1 MQKTLNNAWCYYLWI
16 KRPLSKPS
24 QNNKFIPESMAK
36 YYYFTL
42 SLVFIS
48 IGALRAQQDFKIIGY
63 LPYYRFSLSDQI
75 DYSKL
80 THLNLAFANPDMA
93 GDLSINGHDID
104 PIVQMAHQHG
114 VEVYISLAGG
124 ALTPAWDA
132 AWTHHQQP
140 ENRAAFIHKIIEYV
154 AEHELDGVDV
164 DLEWSYVTPLYS
176 PFVLQLRDSLTAH
189 GLPMTAALPGTY
201 RYPNIS
207 DEAML
212 SFDFINMMVYD
223 FTGPWAPNTPG
234 QHSSYNFAVNAIN
247 YWQAQGMPADR
258 LTLGVPFYGW
268 NFNNAP
274 TSVTSATFGSLVA
287 QNPANA
293 QLDQVGQIY
302 YNGIPT
308 IRAKTELAMDE
319 VAGIMIWELGQDAFN
334 EYSLLTTIYNTVNGI
349 TDTQNPL
356 MAATIR
362 AYPSPF
368 SQNLYI
374 DNESSEAC
382 TIRLTD
388 MNGRTVQQ
396 HLLDGLS
403 SLTMAVQDLT
413 PGFYFLQQQSGTAV
427 RTVKL
432 VKG

>member
-1 MQKTLNNAWCYYLWI
+1 MPKHHTLISLLFLLN
-16 KRPLSKPS
+16 LS
-24 QNNKFIPESMAK
+24 
-36 YYYFTL
+36 
-42 SLVFIS
+42 SLM
-48 IGALRAQQDFKIIGY
+48 AQQDFKIIGY
-63 LPYYRFSLSDQI
+63 LPYYRFGLSDQI

-93 GDLSINGHDID
+93 GNLSVNGYNID
-104 PIVQMAHQHG
+104 PVVQAAQQHG
-114 VEVYISLAGG
+114 VKVYISLAGG
-124 ALTPAWDA
+124 ALTSEWDA

-154 AEHELDGVDV
+154 QAHGLDGVDM

-189 GLPMTAALPGTY
+189 GLPLTAALPGTY

-212 SFDFINMMVYD
+212 AFDFINMMVYD
-223 FTGPWAPNTPG
+223 FTGPWAPNNPG
-234 QHSSYNFAVNAIN
+234 QHSSYTFAVNAIN
-247 YWQAQGMPADR
+247 YWKTQGMPADR

-274 TSVTSATFGSLVA
+274 ASVTSATFGSLVA

-293 QLDQVGQIY
+293 QLDQVGQIF

-349 TDTQNPL
+349 TNSETPL
-356 MAATIR
+356 LAATIR

-374 DNESSEAC
+374 DNEGQDAC
-382 TIRLTD
+382 TIRLID
-388 MNGRTVQQ
+388 MNGRTLQQ
-396 HLLDGLS
+396 QVLDGLS
-403 SLTMAVQDLT
+403 SLTLDVQHLT
-413 PGFYFLQQQSGTAV
+413 SGFYFLQQQTGAGV
-427 RTVKL
+427 RTLKL

>member
-1 MQKTLNNAWCYYLWI
+1 
-16 KRPLSKPS
+16 
-24 QNNKFIPESMAK
+24 MAK
-36 YYYFTL
+36 FYLSFSLLLITL
-42 SLVFIS
+42 SSL
-48 IGALRAQQDFKIIGY
+48 AQQDFKTIGY
-63 LPYYRFSLSDQI
+63 LPYYRFGLSHQI

-93 GDLSINGHDID
+93 GNLSIGGQNID
-104 PIVQMAHQHG
+104 PIVQAAHQHD
-114 VEVYISLAGG
+114 VKVYISLAGG
-124 ALTPAWDA
+124 GLTTDWAT

-154 AEHELDGVDV
+154 YAHNLDGVDM

-201 RYPNIS
+201 RYPNITN
-207 DEAML
+207 EAML

-223 FTGPWAPNTPG
+223 FTGPFAPNMPG

-274 TSVTSATFGSLVA
+274 TSVVSATFGSMVA
-287 QNPANA
+287 QNTANA
-293 QLDQVGQIY
+293 QLDQVGQIF

-308 IRAKTELAMDE
+308 IRAKTELALDN
-319 VAGIMIWELGQDAFN
+319 VSGIMIWELGQDAFN
-334 EYSLLTTIYNTVNGI
+334 EYSLLTTIYNTINGI
-349 TDTQNPL
+349 TDTEESL
-356 MAATIR
+356 LEASIR

-368 SQNLYI
+368 SQSLYI
-374 DNESSEAC
+374 DNESQESC
-382 TIRLTD
+382 TIRLVD
-388 MNGRTVQQ
+388 MNGRVCQQ
-396 HLLDGLS
+396 ETLNGLS
-403 SLTMAVQDLT
+403 TLTLDVQNLSA
-413 PGFYFLQQQSGTAV
+413 GFYILQQQTATGV
-427 RTVKL
+427 RSLKL